1 MSNAPSQDTGH
12 QNKAKLPSTMLW
24 ENLYLLFSGTLGKK
38 NTPSITL
45 PKQKEEKLV
54 MSTSPNASFHWSQH
68 YSSAPTLMCRD
79 QSLRETVLTFFLGYY
94 TSHEG
99 LQGERSSV
107 Q

>member
-1 MSNAPSQDTGH
+1 MLLLKTQVIRTRQSCQAQSCGKICT
-12 QNKAKLPSTMLW
+12 SSSVVLW
-24 ENLYLLFSGTLGKK
+24 EKK